1 MSKHHPHQSGRW
13 EVNQNLILEKTADSA
28 AESHQP
34 ITQMQTSI
42 IKIFL
47 GKGFKQY
54 VSAEI
59 LERVGDRRERERERR
74 QGRGGGGGEERGVY
88 RLTRR
93 ASCLSDVF
101 LGTDP

>member
-1 MSKHHPHQSGRW
+1 MK
-13 EVNQNLILEKTADSA
+13 IADSA

-47 GKGFKQY
+47 GKDFKQC

-59 LERVGDRRERERERR
+59 LEGVGDRRERES
-74 QGRGGGGGEERGVY
+74 GGGGGGGGVGRERSVPTYKEGE
-88 RLTRR
+88 L
-93 ASCLSDVF
+93 F
-101 LGTDP
+101 K

>member
-1 MSKHHPHQSGRW
+1 M
-13 EVNQNLILEKTADSA
+13 KTADSA

-47 GKGFKQY
+47 GKGFRQY

-59 LERVGDRRERERERR
+59 LEGVGDRRKKERGVREREECTDLKE
-74 QGRGGGGGEERGVY
+74 GE
-88 RLTRR
+88 L
-93 ASCLSDVF
+93 F
-101 LGTDP
+101 K